1 MTRQEFIDEITRLSV
16 ADRIALIEAIS
27 RSLREDLEA
36 NGASNNTPD
45 LPASDAAD
53 ERARRLDAVRR
64 LRGALKPDNGPP
76 PSDEEVKEIITDY
89 LMEKY
94 S

>member
-1 MTRQEFIDEITRLSV
+1 MTRQEFIEEIMRLSV

-27 RSLREDLEA
+27 RSLREDLDV
-36 NGASNNTPD
+36 NGASSN
-45 LPASDAAD
+45 ASGVSESDAAG

-64 LRGALKPDNGPP
+64 LRGIAKPDGLP